1 MSKLAL
7 FGGSKVRSTPFPSWP
22 VHDHRDLAAL
32 ESVLKSGVWGI
43 GGTKVDA
50 IEAAFAAF
58 QDSRHAVAVFNG
70 TVALEVAL
78 RAAGIGAGHEVIM
91 PAYTFMA
98 TPAATLAVNAL
109 PVFADIDP
117 ATYTMDPADAERRI
131 TSATKALM
139 PVHIG
144 GCPSDMDAF
153 RDIAKRHGLVLIE
166 DACQA
171 WGAAW
176 RGTKVGAIGS
186 MGAFSFQSSKNLN
199 SGEGGMLVTN
209 DDGLYELAWS
219 YHNCGR
225 VKNGKWYQHEVLGLN
240 YRMTEFQAALL
251 LVQLERL
258 PEQARRRAENASS
271 LDRKLASVD
280 GILPPG
286 RRPEV
291 TAHAHHLY
299 ILRYDASCF
308 EGVPRAR
315 FLEALSAEGI
325 PCSPGYVP
333 LYAEGFVRNLTR
345 DAHLRGLYGDRID
358 YSRVSLPATERA
370 CKEEGVWLSQTM
382 LLGEGRD
389 MDDIAVA
396 IRKIRENAAEL
407 RAAR

>member
-1 MSKLAL
+1 MPKLAL
-7 FGGSKVRSTPFPSWP
+7 FGGPKVRSAPFPSWP

-50 IEAAFAAF
+50 IEAAFAAY
-58 QDSRHAVAVFNG
+58 QDARHAVAVFNG

-78 RAAGIGAGHEVIM
+78 RAAGIGAGHEVVM

-98 TPAATLAVNAL
+98 TPAAALAVNAL

-117 ATYTMDPADAERRI
+117 ATYTMDPVDAERRI
-131 TSATKALM
+131 TTATKALM

-186 MGAFSFQSSKNLN
+186 LGAFSFQSSKNLN

-225 VKNGKWYQHEVLGLN
+225 VKSGKWYQHEVLGLN

-258 PEQARRRAENASS
+258 PEQARRRAENASA
-271 LDRKLASVD
+271 LDTKLASVD
-280 GILPPG
+280 GITPPG

-291 TAHAHHLY
+291 TAHANHIY
-299 ILRYDASCF
+299 VLRYDASRF
-308 EGVPRAR
+308 GGVPRAR

-333 LYAEGFVRNLTR
+333 LYAEGFMRNLTK
-345 DAHLRGLYGDRID
+345 DAHLRDLYGDRVD
-358 YSRVSLPATERA
+358 YARVSLPATERA
-370 CKEEGVWLSQTM
+370 CREEGIWLSQTM
-382 LLGEGRD
+382 LLGDHRD
-389 MDDIAVA
+389 TDDIAAA
-396 IRKIRENAAEL
+396 IRKVRENASEL

>member
-7 FGGSKVRSTPFPSWP
+7 LGGPKVRSAPFPAWP
-22 VHDHRDLAAL
+22 VHDRRDLAAL
-32 ESVLKSGVWGI
+32 ESVLESGVWGI

-50 IEAAFAAF
+50 IEEKFAAF
-58 QDSRHAVAVFNG
+58 QDAKHGVAVFNG

-78 RAAGIGAGHEVIM
+78 RAAGIGAGDEVVM

-98 TPAATLAVNAL
+98 TPAAVLAVNAL

-117 ATYTMDPADAERRI
+117 ATYTMDPVDAERRV

-144 GCPSDMDAF
+144 GCPSDLDAF
-153 RDIAKRHGLVLIE
+153 REIAARRGLILIE

-209 DDGLYELAWS
+209 DDRLYELAWS

-271 LDRKLASVD
+271 LDGKLASID
-280 GILPPG
+280 GIIPPG
-286 RRPEV
+286 RPAKV
-291 TAHAHHLY
+291 TAHANHIY
-299 ILRYDASCF
+299 VFRYDARRF
-308 EGVPRAR
+308 GGVPRER
-315 FLEALSAEGI
+315 FLEALRAEGI

-333 LYAEGFVRNLTR
+333 LYSEGFMRNLTK
-345 DAHLRGLYGDRID
+345 DAHLRGLYGDRVD
-358 YSRVSLPATERA
+358 YARVSLPATERA
-370 CKEEGVWLSQTM
+370 CREEGVWLSQTM
-382 LLGEGRD
+382 LLGNDRD
-389 MDDIAVA
+389 MDDVAGA
-396 IRKIRENAAEL
+396 IRKIRENASEL
-407 RAAR
+407 GARR